1 MDINLVLA
9 FVISLLSLFSILLAL
24 CMPIL
29 VILAIVYVYKRIR
42 KDFT

>member
-9 FVISLLSLFSILLAL
+9 FVISLLSLIPILLAL